1 MNILDQ
7 LGIDPTMVGLQMI
20 PFLIVVGGLYLI
32 IFKPMLAMLAERE
45 KNISGF
51 RHSAELMQEEVSA
64 KLTELEEK
72 LSQARVEAKAERAK
86 LRQEAIAAEQE
97 LLKAARSRTD
107 EMLTA
112 ARKEIE
118 AERETAQAQ
127 LQSSATEL
135 SLRIAGTVLGRQ
147 VGESN

>member
-1 MNILDQ
+1 MDISLE
-7 LGIDPTMVGLQMI
+7 LMVLQAI
-20 PFLIVVGGLYLI
+20 PFLAVVAGLHLI
-32 IFKPMLAMLAERE
+32 IFKPMLAMLAARE

-51 RHSAELMQEEVSA
+51 RHSAELMQEEVNA
-64 KLTELEEK
+64 KLTELEDK
-72 LSQARVEAKAERAK
+72 LSDARLEAQAERAK

-107 EMLTA
+107 EILTE

-118 AERETAQAQ
+118 AERETARAQ

-135 SLRIAGTVLGRQ
+135 SLRIAGTVLGRK
-147 VGESN
+147 VGENN